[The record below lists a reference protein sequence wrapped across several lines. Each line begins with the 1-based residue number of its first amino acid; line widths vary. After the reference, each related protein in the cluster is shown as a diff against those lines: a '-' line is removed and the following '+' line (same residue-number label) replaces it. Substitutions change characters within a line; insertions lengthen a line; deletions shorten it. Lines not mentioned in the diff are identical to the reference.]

1 MMKKLLGRVSGTF
14 QLLLISI
21 GFSVIGGMLMIME
34 SASLARLV
42 HQAFLEG
49 LGVTTLLPVFG
60 LLIGWIL
67 LRALVQMLS
76 DYASSQMAMR
86 IKSDLRQQLLSKLVA
101 LGPHYAKG
109 ERSGELLGTVY
120 EGVEQLE
127 AYLARYLP
135 QMALSMLIP
144 AAIFCV
150 AANLD
155 WISAV
160 VLAVTLPLLI
170 VFMILVGLAA
180 KSKAQRQFQRL
191 GQLGG
196 HFMDVLRGLPTLQ
209 MFNRSRAQI
218 GIISSI
224 SEEYRKTTMGT
235 LRLAFLSSFVMELF
249 ATLSTAIVA
258 VFLGLRL
265 ISGDIGFEHAFLVL
279 LLTPEFYAP
288 VRALGTQFHAST
300 NGMAAAARI
309 ISILEMEAPEGSKQ
323 HQDLKVTAKPS
334 GFRIEFREVSLTYHE
349 ASNPALSG
357 ITFTLE
363 PGERIAVIGPTGSG
377 KSSLLDVLQGF
388 AHPTSGSVWVNGVN
402 LATLSMEQWRQ
413 QLSSVNQN
421 PKLYYGTLRANLTL
435 GCTGQVDDEHMTA
448 VLKAAGVDFVDQ
460 LPEGLDTMMGESVP
474 LSGGQIQRIAI
485 ARAFLK
491 DAPLLLL
498 DEPTSGL
505 DLWHDAVVRKGLDLH
520 LESRMSITVAH
531 RLETVQHADR
541 IIVMN
546 QGNIVEMGTP
556 AELQAA
562 GGMYARMMLALEQDQ
577 VGHSFIEPT
586 SECASS
592 VRKEE
597 DKSLNGN
604 TVPYEEETNQP
615 SGDRGVLL
623 RVLAFLRPYR
633 GRMLAAVL
641 LGCLTIAASIGLMG
655 TSGYLIASAALRPE
669 SVLLLWVP
677 IVGVRF
683 FGLSRGAFR
692 YLERLVSH
700 DLTFRILHRVRV
712 WLYESMEPMGVRLLE
727 QRRSGE
733 LLQSLLSDVEQ
744 LQHMYLRVLAPPL
757 IAGVTGA
764 LGCFLL
770 AVHQVQ
776 LGLILLAMLALS
788 GVGLPWLSAKLGKE
802 PGKAIARQQSL
813 MYAQTGDLLMGMKD
827 LLVFGQAQN
836 RLTAIQQQQ
845 LQVNINQTRSNKV
858 NAMVNGMMLGAAHGS
873 MWLVLLAAVHFVSAG
888 QLEPVYIPALILM
901 TLACFEAVIP
911 LPAAF
916 QQLGHTAAAAGRLF
930 RLVDENKAMT
940 VHESESRSLAANKM
954 AHTDSKAWEVEVDNV
969 SFQYEQ
975 GRGYALHS
983 LSLTL
988 KLGRRIAVVGES
1000 GAGKSTLLQLLLGLR
1015 HCTEGSIRMN
1025 GQELHELPETFIRSQ
1040 FAVVSQ
1046 EVHLFNASV
1055 AANLRLG
1062 CPEATYEQLRQAAR
1076 IALIDDT
1083 IMNLPQGYDTVIG
1096 ERGDLLSGGER
1107 QRLAL
1112 ARALLRQTPA
1122 LLLDEPVTG
1131 LDVLTER
1138 AFMSNLEPIWKQKAV
1153 VWITHKLTGL
1163 DQMDEIIVMHHGEVQ
1178 ERGTHKELL
1187 RLEGYYYRLWQLEK
1201 EKECL
1206 FAGLHEPE
1214 FPEHNAHLFN

>member
-1 MMKKLLGRVSGTF
+1 MMKKLLGRVKGTF

-34 SASLARLV
+34 SVSLARLV

-49 LGVTTLLPVFG
+49 FGVSTLLPVFS
-60 LLIGWIL
+60 LLLGWIL
-67 LRALVQMLS
+67 LRALVQMFS

-86 IKSDLRQQLLSKLVA
+86 IKSDLRQQLLGKLVA
-101 LGPHYAKG
+101 LGPHNAKG

-155 WISAV
+155 WLSAV

-170 VFMILVGLAA
+170 LFMILVGLAA
-180 KSKAQRQFQRL
+180 KSKAQRQFERL

-218 GIISSI
+218 DIISSI

-265 ISGDIGFEHAFLVL
+265 ISGEIGFEHAFLVL

-309 ISILEMEAPEGSKQ
+309 ISILDAKSPEGSEQ
-323 HQDLKVTAKPS
+323 QGALQLETKPS
-334 GFRIEFREVSLTYHE
+334 GYRIEFREVSLTYHE
-349 ASNPALSG
+349 ATRPALSG
-357 ITFTLE
+357 LTFTIE

-388 AHPTSGSVWVNGVN
+388 VHPTSGSLWIDGVK
-402 LATLSMEQWRQ
+402 LSDLSMDQWRK
-413 QLSSVNQN
+413 QLSAVNQN
-421 PKLYYGTLRANLTL
+421 PKLYFGTLRDNLTL
-435 GCTGQVDDEHMTA
+435 GCEGHVDEERLTA
-448 VLKAAGVDFVDQ
+448 ALVAAGVDFVDQ
-460 LPEGLDTMMGESVP
+460 LPNGLDTRMGEAVP

-485 ARAFLK
+485 ARALLK
-491 DAPLLLL
+491 NAPLLLL

-505 DLWHDAVVRKGLDLH
+505 DLWHEAIVRQSLDVH
-520 LESRMSITVAH
+520 LENRMSITVAH

-546 QGNIVEMGTP
+546 HGHIAEMGTP
-556 AELQAA
+556 AELLAA

-577 VGHSFIEPT
+577 AERTSIEPAV
-586 SECASS
+586 SARNVE
-592 VRKEE
+592 RKEE
-597 DKSLNGN
+597 EALGMAAKIS
-604 TVPYEEETNQP
+604 YKEESQDYFADT
-615 SGDRGVLL
+615 GILR

-655 TSGYLIASAALRPE
+655 TSGYLIARAALRPE

-727 QRRSGE
+727 QKRSGE

-744 LQHMYLRVLAPPL
+744 LQHIYLRVLAPPL
-757 IAGVTGA
+757 IACVTGA
-764 LGCFLL
+764 LGCILL
-770 AVHQVQ
+770 AVHQGQ
-776 LGLILLAMLALS
+776 LGLILLLMLVLS
-788 GVGLPWLSAKLGKE
+788 GIGLPWLSAKLGRQS
-802 PGKAIARQQSL
+802 GKAIARQQSL

-827 LLVFGQAQN
+827 LLVFGKAQE
-836 RLTAIQQQQ
+836 RLSALEQQQ
-845 LQVNINQTRSNKV
+845 LLINRHQTRANRISAV
-858 NAMVNGMMLGAAHGS
+858 VNGIMLGAAHIS
-873 MWLVLLAAVHFVSAG
+873 MWLVLLAAVHFTGTG
-888 QLEPVYIPALILM
+888 QLEPVFIPALILI

-916 QQLGHTAAAAGRLF
+916 QQLGHTLSAAGRLF
-930 RLVDENKAMT
+930 RLVDENKAMAVDESVHRPAAAHSSVNT
-940 VHESESRSLAANKM
+940 VSE
-954 AHTDSKAWEVEVDNV
+954 DSKPWEVELSNV
-969 SFQYEQ
+969 SFQYQEE
-975 GRGYALHS
+975 REYAIRH

-988 KLGRRIAVVGES
+988 NPGRRIAVVGES

-1015 HCTEGSIRMN
+1015 SCTEGSIRMN
-1025 GQELHELPETFIRSQ
+1025 GRELHELPEAFIRSQ
-1040 FAVVSQ
+1040 YAVVSQ
-1046 EVHLFNASV
+1046 EIHLFNASV

-1062 CPEATYEQLRQAAR
+1062 CPEATDDQLRQAAR
-1076 IALIDDT
+1076 LALIDET
-1083 IMNLPQGYDTVIG
+1083 IMNLPQGYGTIIG
-1096 ERGDLLSGGER
+1096 ERGGLLSGGER

-1122 LLLDEPVTG
+1122 LLLDEPATG
-1131 LDVLTER
+1131 LDVLTEQ
-1138 AFMSNLEPIWKQKAV
+1138 AFMDNLEPIWRHKAV
-1153 VWITHKLTGL
+1153 VWITHKLAGL
-1163 DQMDEIIVMHHGEVQ
+1163 DQMNEIIVMHQGEVK
-1178 ERGTHKELL
+1178 ERGTHEELL
-1187 RLEGYYYRLWQLEK
+1187 RLRGYYYRLWQLEK

-1206 FAGLHEPE
+1206 FAGLQEGESVAQLLH
-1214 FPEHNAHLFN
+1214 

>member
-14 QLLLISI
+14 HLLLISI
-21 GFSVIGGMLMIME
+21 GFSVVGGMLMILE

-42 HQAFLEG
+42 HDAFLEG
-49 LGVTTLLPVFG
+49 LGVSSLLPIFG
-60 LLIGWIL
+60 VLLGWIA
-67 LRALVQMLS
+67 LRALIQSMS
-76 DYASSQMAMR
+76 DYAASQTAMR
-86 IKSDLRQQLLSKLVA
+86 IKSELRQQLLHKLVA
-101 LGPHYAKG
+101 LGPNYAKG
-109 ERSGELLGTVY
+109 ERSGELIGTIY

-150 AANLD
+150 TANLD
-155 WISAV
+155 WISAI

-170 VFMILVGLAA
+170 LFMILVGLAA
-180 KSKAQRQFQRL
+180 KSKAQRQFERL

-196 HFMDVLRGLPTLQ
+196 HFMDVLRGLTTLQ
-209 MFNRSRAQI
+209 IFNRSRAQI
-218 GIISSI
+218 GIVSQI

-235 LRLAFLSSFVMELF
+235 LRLAFLSSFVMEMF

-265 ISGDIGFEHAFLVL
+265 ISGEIGFEHAFLVL

-300 NGMAAAARI
+300 NGMAAASRI
-309 ISILEMEAPEGSKQ
+309 ISILEAGLPEPARPGEG
-323 HQDLKVTAKPS
+323 LKLEAKPN
-334 GFRIEFREVSLTYHE
+334 GYRIEFRDVNLTYPGA
-349 ASNPALSG
+349 ASPALSKL
-357 ITFTLE
+357 TFTLE

-388 AHPTSGSVWVNGVN
+388 APPTSGSVWIDGVN
-402 LATLSMEQWRQ
+402 MSSLSMEDWRK

-421 PKLYYGTLRANLTL
+421 PKLYYGTLRGNLTL
-435 GCTGQVDDEHMTA
+435 GCTAPISDEHMAA
-448 VLKAAGVDFVDQ
+448 VLQAAGVDFTNQ
-460 LPEGLDTMMGESVP
+460 LPDGMDTIMGESIP

-485 ARAFLK
+485 ARALLK

-505 DLWHDAVVRKGLDLH
+505 DLWLEAVVRRGLDLH
-520 LESRMSITVAH
+520 LHGRMSVTVAH
-531 RLETVQHADR
+531 RLETVQQADR

-546 QGNIVEMGTP
+546 RGRIAEMGTP
-556 AELQAA
+556 AELLAA
-562 GGMYARMMLALEQDQ
+562 GGLYARMMLALEQEKTEHD
-577 VGHSFIEPT
+577 FIE
-586 SECASS
+586 SS
-592 VRKEE
+592 SGVWKEAQENEERHGNHYAKQDE
-597 DKSLNGN
+597 DKSLSRRVEQG
-604 TVPYEEETNQP
+604 
-615 SGDRGVLL
+615 LL
-623 RVLAFLRPYR
+623 RRVLTFLRLYR

-641 LGCLTIAASIGLMG
+641 LGCLTIGASIGLMG
-655 TSGYLIASAALRPE
+655 TSGYLIAQAALRPE

-700 DLTFRILHRVRV
+700 DLTFRILHQVRV
-712 WLYESMEPMGVRLLE
+712 WIYESLEPMGVRLLE
-727 QRRSGE
+727 KRRSGE
-733 LLQSLLSDVEQ
+733 LLQSLISDVEQ

-757 IAGVTGA
+757 IACVTGA
-764 LGCFLL
+764 LGCILL

-776 LGLILLAMLALS
+776 LGLILMGMLMIS
-788 GVGLPWLSAKLGKE
+788 GIGLPWLSSKLGRE
-802 PGKAIARQQSL
+802 PGKAIARQQAQ
-813 MYAQTGDLLMGMKD
+813 MYAQTSDLLMGMKD
-827 LLVFGQAQN
+827 LLIFGQDQD
-836 RLTAIQQQQ
+836 RLSAIRHQQT
-845 LQVNINQTRSNKV
+845 QVNRNQTRANRV
-858 NAMVNGMMLGAAHGS
+858 GAIVNGAMLGAAHLS
-873 MWLVLLAAVHFVSAG
+873 MWLVLLASVHFTRTG
-888 QLEPVYIPALILM
+888 QIEPVYIPALILM

-911 LPAAF
+911 LPSAF
-916 QQLGHTAAAAGRLF
+916 QQLGQMLSSASRLF
-930 RLVDENKAMT
+930 HLVDE
-940 VHESESRSLAANKM
+940 
-954 AHTDSKAWEVEVDNV
+954 SKAINLHHSEQLPSAENIQEEANDWEVEVRNV
-969 SFQYEQ
+969 SYQYEQ
-975 GRGYALHS
+975 GREYALHN

-988 KLGRRIAVVGES
+988 KPGRRIAVVGES

-1015 HCTEGSIRMN
+1015 ECTEGTIRLN
-1025 GQELHELPETFIRSQ
+1025 GRELQGLPDAFIRSQ
-1040 FAVVSQ
+1040 YSVVSQ

-1076 IALIDDT
+1076 WALIDDT

-1096 ERGDLLSGGER
+1096 ERGGLLSGGER

-1112 ARALLRQTPA
+1112 ARALLRRTPA

-1131 LDVLTER
+1131 LDVLTEQ
-1138 AFMSNLEPIWKQKAV
+1138 AFMSNLERIWKQKAV
-1153 VWITHKLTGL
+1153 VWITHKLSGL
-1163 DQMDEIIVMHHGEVQ
+1163 DRMDEILVMHNGEVK
-1178 ERGTHKELL
+1178 ERGTHKQLL

-1201 EKECL
+1201 EKDCL
-1206 FAGLHEPE
+1206 FSSFHKAEVRDNDTLLL
-1214 FPEHNAHLFN
+1214 A